1 MPTRS
6 LDSIDPRALGRRL
19 QEARKSR
26 GLTQQ
31 QAADALSLA
40 RTTITAVEKGER
52 RTRAEEIVQ
61 LANLYGRRVNELL
74 APREPLPDFGVQF
87 RTAMA
92 RPGSS
97 LIQDQADQA
106 VSDFQHLCED
116 YRQLERLAGVVS
128 VPSYPGQY
136 PIEGIPVEYA
146 AQDIASSERNRLGL
160 GDGPLLRLREL
171 LEEDVGLRAF
181 SIDLPSKIAGL
192 FAYTDELGGCI
203 AINARHPVE
212 RRRWTLAH
220 EYGHFLTSRYQS
232 EISVL
237 GTYER
242 IPASERLADAFA
254 GCFLMPESG
263 LRRRFSEH
271 SRSTG
276 GSFTAAEVCRM
287 AHYYAVSVEAM
298 MRRLEQVGVLPR
310 GTWERLRDRGFK
322 VRDAQRQLGL
332 VPQVT
337 HERSMPARYE
347 FLAVQAFQAG
357 ELSEGELARFLR
369 TDRVSARQTVR
380 RLTNAILL
388 LNEGEIASVPIDMS
402 SDILRREA

>member
-1 MPTRS
+1 MPTRN

-26 GLTQQ
+26 GMTQQ

-52 RTRAEEIVQ
+52 RTRAEEIAQ
-61 LANLYGRRVNELL
+61 LANLYGRKVHDLV

-87 RTAMA
+87 RTATVRA
-92 RPGSS
+92 ESS
-97 LIQDQADQA
+97 RIQEQVDQA

-116 YRQLERLAGVVS
+116 YRHLERLNVVVS
-128 VPSYPGQY
+128 DPSYPSQY
-136 PIEGIPVEYA
+136 PTKGISVEYA

-160 GDGPLLRLREL
+160 GDGPLLRMREL
-171 LEEDVGLRAF
+171 LEEDVGIRVF
-181 SIDLPSKIAGL
+181 SIDLPSQIAGL
-192 FAYTDELGGCI
+192 FAYTDEFGGCI
-203 AINARHPVE
+203 AINARHPGE

-220 EYGHFLTSRYQS
+220 EYGHFLTARYQS

-237 GTYER
+237 GAYER
-242 IPASERLADAFA
+242 LPASERLADAFA

-276 GSFTAAEVCRM
+276 GTFTAAEVCRM

-298 MRRLEQVGVLPR
+298 MRRLEQIGALPR

-322 VRDAQRQLGL
+322 VREAQRQLGL
-332 VPQVT
+332 VPQET

-347 FLAVQAFQAG
+347 FLAVRAFDAG
-357 ELSEGELARFLR
+357 ELSEGELARLLR
-369 TDRVSARQTVR
+369 TDRVSARQTVQ
-380 RLTNAILL
+380 RLTNAVFLL
-388 LNEGEIASVPIDMS
+388 DEGEIASLPIDMS